1 MESSEKKGAK
11 KGLHSFGRKP
21 CKWILGSD
29 HSTFSLGGR
38 IETQGDSFPFW
49 AANWALTWECG
60 GQIRGLL
67 QPSSPASLQIAPS
80 RTASLSPW

>member
-21 CKWILGSD
+21 RKWILGSD

-49 AANWALTWECG
+49 AANLKKGPDMGVWG
-60 GQIRGLL
+60 SNPG
-67 QPSSPASLQIAPS
+67 PSPAF
-80 RTASLSPW
+80 